1 MRNKNG
7 EKCLF
12 LWLKFLAETFN
23 KHKHLI
29 TLNFN
34 VQLYLFVS
42 FRYLVSM
49 SSGHFSVE
57 TGRANNVWVH
67 SVLNFL
73 GPNDQEGI
81 SIYQNGQHVGN
92 HTTINQSSTN
102 APDGKIVIGRVFTEI
117 NNFYASV
124 QVDELL
130 FFNQTLT
137 EAEIRL
143 LSQ

>member
-1 MRNKNG
+1 MYLLLVKTFSR
-7 EKCLF
+7 L
-12 LWLKFLAETFN
+12 ET
-23 KHKHLI
+23 L
-29 TLNFN
+29 LNFE
-34 VQLYLFVS
+34 VQPYLFVLVS
-42 FRYLVSM
+42 FRYLVAM
-49 SSGHFSVE
+49 SPGHFSVS

-67 SVLNFL
+67 AVLNFL
-73 GPNDQEGI
+73 GPNNQEGI

-92 HTTINQSSTN
+92 HATITQSSSN
-102 APDGKIVIGRVFTEI
+102 APDGRIVVGRVLTGV
-117 NNFYASV
+117 NNYYASV